1 MMVDNGNEMLLIDQN
16 TGEIILEEHTTQHTN
31 VRNPDKQADSGTNSE
46 DRIQGTDHLDRLLI
60 NGQTAEQERKPTKWE
75 PQKLNPRH
83 REIMRRILEGAS
95 YTDIAASMGIH
106 KQTVMLVVTSPMFQ
120 GELEK
125 LEKDLDYNVIQR
137 AEDLSNEALDKIKE
151 LMRNARTQQ
160 LQFNAACRMLDTG
173 GYSKIEKKI
182 VGIVSGED
190 VIREL
195 NKRRREKVLGVDT
208 SDSNVDR
215 SNSNVDLQSNFEDKI
230 PRD

>member
-1 MMVDNGNEMLLIDQN
+1 MLAIDST
-16 TGEIILEEHTTQHTN
+16 TGEIFLEEHTTQDN
-31 VRNPDKQADSGTNSE
+31 NVRSFSAENDKGQSVRNPDKQVDSRGSQELN
-46 DRIQGTDHLDRLLI
+46 GHLDRLLI
-60 NGQTAEQERKPTKWE
+60 TGQTAEEERSPTKWE
-75 PQKLNPRH
+75 PQKLNARH

-120 GELEK
+120 GELSK
-125 LEKDLDYNVIQR
+125 LEENLDYNVIQR
-137 AEDLSNEALDKIKE
+137 AEDLSNEAIDKIKE

-160 LQFNAACRMLDTG
+160 LQFSAACRMLDTA

-195 NKRRREKVLGVDT
+195 NKRRREKILGVDT
-208 SDSNVDR
+208 SLDNSDSN
-215 SNSNVDLQSNFEDKI
+215 SINSNVDIQSDK
-230 PRD
+230 